1 MELSG
6 FGQQEGRLT
15 PDPNG
20 NSRVHHSNASL
31 FTCCAGAAGSSCPSA
46 APGLHTVNEVNE
58 EKEGPYGFV
67 CICTQASQSVACVCV
82 CVCVCVHVRV
92 FKSVRGP
99 GSAETAAI

>member
-20 NSRVHHSNASL
+20 NSCVHHSNASL

-46 APGLHTVNEVNE
+46 TPGLHTVNEVNE

-67 CICTQASQSVACVCV
+67 CVCTQASRSVCMCVWVCV
-82 CVCVCVHVRV
+82 CARV